1 MQWTFLY
8 GKLGLHLRAMRSG
21 WELNEN
27 IILTEYEILD
37 EKGFQSKA
45 TQVLCLRVRVWER
58 ERGIMCVREI
68 DKDRVRE
75 KERVIVVDI
84 SYLTLNGE

>member
-8 GKLGLHLRAMRSG
+8 GKLCLHLRAMRSG

-45 TQVLCLRVRVWER
+45 TQVLCLRVCVRER
-58 ERGIMCVREI
+58 EREIMCVREI
-68 DKDRVRE
+68 DKDRVWE

-84 SYLTLNGE
+84 SYPALNGE